1 MLKKIFHI
9 LPKNLKNIIFKLS
22 NQFYN
27 NIEDDFIFNSEIG
40 KKYNLNTEDKKNCKT
55 DKKIYL

>member
-40 KKYNLNTEDKKNCKT
+40 KN
-55 DKKIYL
+55 II